1 VRQADCVGRP
11 MLHMSNR
18 REFITLLGGAV
29 AAWPIA
35 AWAQQQAM
43 PVVGFLSPLAPGS
56 GGHLHEVFRGGSPK
70 AATSMAR
77 MSQSTIA

>member
-1 VRQADCVGRP
+1 
-11 MLHMSNR
+11 MR
-18 REFITLLGGAV
+18 RRDFV
-29 AAWPIA
+29 AGLAGSVAWPISA
-35 AWAQQQAM
+35 DAQQPAM